1 MPAPRLFLV
10 VLSLAL
16 AAGAAAET
24 IVLVDGRVLDAD
36 QAWYEGSV
44 LRYRKDGNLYDL
56 PREAIAR
63 VAAADGGTVLLDPG
77 VRSSRESLAR
87 GDAEEALRHARLA
100 LFRRPG
106 SAAGLEALAAA
117 QLALGDPERARES
130 AKSALG
136 ADPQS
141 TRALELL
148 GDALVALGD
157 LEGAR
162 GRYRAALDIR
172 EEWGVRRKLDTLAPA
187 QARVS
192 SARFRI
198 RYEGDANEALGF
210 AVLAMLDRTWDAY
223 ETRLGFSPD
232 LPVTVVLETAA
243 NFRDTT
249 RAPEWAAAW
258 NDGTIRVPVRGI
270 EQATPELVRVLRHE
284 LAHSFLTARIGSSCP
299 TWLQEGLA
307 QWLEGGDPARRDAA
321 LARLARSGR
330 LRQIEDL
337 EAPFA
342 GLSEAEATSAYAQ
355 SLSAVAHLLRL
366 RGSAGLRQL
375 IEELAAGRAAA
386 EALRTATGL
395 GYDGLQREWEAHLR
409 AVPGTRST
417 AAAGGR

>member
-1 MPAPRLFLV
+1 MPRLCLV
-10 VLSLAL
+10 VLAVAL
-16 AAGAAAET
+16 AAGASADT

-44 LRYRKDGNLYDL
+44 LRYRKNGSLYDL
-56 PREAIAR
+56 PRDAIAH
-63 VAAADGGTVLLDPG
+63 VTPADGGTVLLDPDIQ
-77 VRSSRESLAR
+77 RSGESLAR

-106 SAAGLEALAAA
+106 STVALEALAAA

-130 AKSALG
+130 ATSALE
-136 ADPQS
+136 ARPRS
-141 TRALELL
+141 TGALELL

-162 GRYRAALDIR
+162 GRYRAALEIQ
-172 EEWGVRRKLDTLAPA
+172 EEWSVRRKLDALAPA

-192 SARFRI
+192 TARFRM

-223 ETRLGFSPD
+223 ESRLGFSPD
-232 LPVTVVLETAA
+232 LPVTVVLETASG
-243 NFRDTT
+243 FRDTT

-258 NDGTIRVPVRGI
+258 NDGTIRVPVRGL
-270 EQATPELVRVLRHE
+270 EEATPVLVRVLRHE
-284 LAHSFLTARIGSSCP
+284 LAHSFLTARVGPSCP

-307 QWLEGGDPARRDAA
+307 QWLEGGDPARRDAG
-321 LARLARSGR
+321 LAGVARSGH
-330 LRQIEDL
+330 LQQIADL

-342 GLSEAEATSAYAQ
+342 GLSETEATAAYAQ

-366 RGSAGLRQL
+366 GGPAGLRRL
-375 IEELAAGRAAA
+375 IEELASGRTAA
-386 EALRTATGL
+386 EALRVATGL
-395 GYDGLQREWEAHLR
+395 GYDGLQRDWEAHLK
-409 AVPGTRST
+409 AAPGARST
-417 AAAGGR
+417 ATAGGR